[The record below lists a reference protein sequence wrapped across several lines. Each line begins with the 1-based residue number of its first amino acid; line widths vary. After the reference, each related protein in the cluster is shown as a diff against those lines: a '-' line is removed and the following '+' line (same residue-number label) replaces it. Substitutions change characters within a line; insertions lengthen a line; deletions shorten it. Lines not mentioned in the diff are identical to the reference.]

1 MIRALT
7 IRFGIMCIGVAA
19 LVALVNILNAP
30 PALAMGSLMAY
41 LLAGSLIIGNYIH
54 AHEDE
59 IPPRRPHDESRR

>member
-7 IRFGIMCIGVAA
+7 IRFGIMCIGVAV

-41 LLAGSLIIGNYIH
+41 LLAGSLIIGNYID
-54 AHEDE
+54 AHQDE
-59 IPPRRPHDESRR
+59 IPPRRPPDQPRR